1 MRYGQI
7 AQSVEQRTE
16 NPRVGGSIP
25 SLATIL
31 RQPLM
36 FMSRFGHVG
45 VSQGAKS
52 KTCPSTTSGPQ
63 SISQTSIR
71 FGVRSTENPQ

>member
-25 SLATIL
+25 SLATIF
-31 RQPLM
+31 RHPLM
-36 FMSRFGHVG
+36 FMSHLSHTG
-45 VSQGAKS
+45 VSHGVY
-52 KTCPSTTSGPQ
+52 
-63 SISQTSIR
+63 SQTKQSLA
-71 FGVRSTENPQ
+71 SPSS

>member
-25 SLATIL
+25 SLAT
-31 RQPLM
+31 
-36 FMSRFGHVG
+36 
-45 VSQGAKS
+45 
-52 KTCPSTTSGPQ
+52 TTKYY
-63 SISQTSIR
+63 
-71 FGVRSTENPQ
+71 